1 MEEKNSV
8 LLVSQN
14 LMFLPRIQMAASA
27 AGLDAQWTRTAPEF
41 ENAFHQDQTA
51 AVIVDLEGD
60 EETWV
65 AVLEALQSQDGDDA
79 TKIIAYGPH
88 EDVIGQ
94 ERARTLGCDPV
105 LTKGQFS
112 RDLQQLMRDVAS
124 VVSN

>member
-1 MEEKNSV
+1 
-8 LLVSQN
+8 
-14 LMFLPRIQMAASA
+14 MAASA

-60 EETWV
+60 EDTWI
-65 AVLEALQSQDGDDA
+65 AVLEVLQSQDSDDA

-88 EDVIGQ
+88 EDVEGQ

-124 VVSN
+124 GVSN